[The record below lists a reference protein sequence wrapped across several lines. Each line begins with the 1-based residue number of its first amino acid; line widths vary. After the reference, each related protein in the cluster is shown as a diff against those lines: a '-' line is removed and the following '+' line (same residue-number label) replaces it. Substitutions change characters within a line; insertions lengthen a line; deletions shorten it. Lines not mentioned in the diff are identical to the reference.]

1 MRQLN
6 IKNSKDIYSVQ
17 LAVDEACTNII
28 QHAYSNKS
36 TGRILIQC
44 MLSSDN
50 NQFTVTI
57 TDWGKS
63 YDPRIVPTPNTEGNL
78 NERKEGGLGLFL
90 INKFMDSVK
99 YTSAQN
105 MNKLVMAKTFK
116 KDAERRSEK
125 IRKQK
130 Q

>member
-36 TGRILIQC
+36 KGQILIQC
-44 MLSSDN
+44 MLSSEN
-50 NQFTVTI
+50 NQFIVTI

-63 YDPRIVPTPNTEGNL
+63 FDPKIVPKPDTESNL

-105 MNKLVMAKTFK
+105 MNKLVMVKTLK
-116 KDAERRSEK
+116 KDAERSEK

>member
-28 QHAYSNKS
+28 QYAYSNKS
-36 TGRILIQC
+36 KGQILIQC
-44 MLSSDN
+44 MLSSEN

-63 YDPRIVPTPNTEGNL
+63 FDPKIVPKPDTESNL

-105 MNKLVMAKTFK
+105 MNKLVIVKTLK
-116 KDAERRSEK
+116 KDAEKSEK

>member
-36 TGRILIQC
+36 KGQILIQC
-44 MLSSDN
+44 MLSSEN

-63 YDPRIVPTPNTEGNL
+63 FNPKKVPKPNTESNL

-105 MNKLVMAKTFK
+105 MNKLVMVKTLK
-116 KDAERRSEK
+116 KDAERSEK

>member
-36 TGRILIQC
+36 KGQILIQC

-105 MNKLVMAKTFK
+105 MNKLVIVKTLK
-116 KDAERRSEK
+116 KDAEKSEK